1 MKIMI
6 RFTLILSTFLVC
18 PGNTAKIR
26 NFSRNQSR
34 SLQRSKRQTFLAP
47 TLDYSK
53 FCKNWAGSKMTDRM
67 NFSGT
72 SSLRFSLQEQRVREN
87 K

>member
-1 MKIMI
+1 MI
-6 RFTLILSTFLVC
+6 CFIIILSTFLVC
-18 PGNTAKIR
+18 PGKPSKIR

-53 FCKNWAGSKMTDRM
+53 FRKNWAGSKMTDRM